1 MLSFEITDSQIK
13 LIRGVQSG
21 SKIRIQDAEIH
32 ELSEGYVQNGYISE
46 VPMVAAALSEL
57 LKVKNIKEKEAIVSI
72 TSSSIVYKEMAVA
85 KPKNMKNPAIIEAM
99 IQANMNISNDYNIS
113 FTIAGEFEDEEKN
126 KMLSVIAAACPQRL
140 VDGYV
145 RLFSHVGLQLKGA
158 YVANN
163 SATRLILSTPK
174 MEEKMPLLAVQVDK
188 HFLSM
193 NLYENKQ
200 IAFSRFFNIDPADY
214 DNAPDYVSR
223 VLYDNLYRM
232 IQFIKTRSKDS
243 RNNDTRPLQEI
254 MLYGEWDSFSE
265 INNAVAQFENVKN
278 STFSMPGMVSTSTP
292 FDFPKFVNAIGA
304 LCRVNKDKEHINLL
318 EATSAK
324 SSTAANTFLLAL
336 AGVVIGSAA
345 LVGGAVLV
353 LNIINNTFQANIDLL
368 QAKISDPVMQNDLAI
383 VDTRTTMLAGFN
395 TYNNTANRTALLFNY
410 QPKVESSV
418 IEKVRI
424 PLDSETDKLLAE
436 GEELD
441 IEKITVSGY
450 DVSVTFLGRSNG
462 DPSSLPSRY
471 AQYLTEKVLNKY
483 GEPYFTEVAYTG
495 FKKINDSDLNDY
507 AVLQSKGEVKFDTI
521 FTFSMTMSLQMG
533 SDEENAT
540 YGDSD
545 SEGNS
550 EDSEDSENSGDP
562 ENSGNDSKEGV
573 N

>member
-1 MLSFEITDSQIK
+1 MLSIEITDSQIK

-21 SKIRIQDAEIH
+21 SKIRIQDADIH

-46 VPMVAAALSEL
+46 VPMVAAAMSEL

-174 MEEKMPLLAVQVDK
+174 MEERMPLLAVQVDK

-223 VLYDNLYRM
+223 ALYDNLYRM
-232 IQFIKTRSKDS
+232 IQFIKTRAKDS

-265 INNAVAQFENVKN
+265 INNAVAQFENVRN
-278 STFSMPGMVSTSTP
+278 STFSMPSMVSTATP

-304 LCRVNKDKEHINLL
+304 LCRINKDKEHINLL

-324 SSTAANTFLLAL
+324 SSTAANSFLLAL
-336 AGVVIGSAA
+336 AGVVVGSVA
-345 LVGGAVLV
+345 LVGGTVLV
-353 LNIINNTFQANIDLL
+353 LNVINNGFQGQIDAL
-368 QAKISDPVMQNDLAI
+368 QAMITDPVMQNDLKI
-383 VDTRTTMLAGFN
+383 VDQRTSMLAGFQS
-395 TYNNTANRTALLFNY
+395 YNDTVNRTALLFNY
-410 QPKVESSV
+410 QPKVQSYV
-418 IEKVRI
+418 IEKVRV
-424 PLDSETDKLLAE
+424 PLDNQEDKLLNE

-441 IEKITVSGY
+441 IESISISNYNVG
-450 DVSVTFLGRSNG
+450 VTFKGRSNG

-483 GEPYFTEVAYTG
+483 GEPYFINVTYSG
-495 FKKINDSDLNDY
+495 FTKVNDSDMNDY
-507 AVLQSKGEVKFDTI
+507 AVLQSKGDVKFDTI
-521 FTFSMTMSLQMG
+521 FTFSMSMSLQMG
-533 SDEENAT
+533 SDEANAT
-540 YGDSD
+540 YGD
-545 SEGNS
+545 NS
-550 EDSEDSENSGDP
+550 EENSENGENSGDS
-562 ENSGNDSKEGV
+562 ENNSQNQEGV

>member
-21 SKIRIQDAEIH
+21 TKIRIQDAEIH

-57 LKVKNIKEKEAIVSI
+57 LKVKNIKEREAIVSI

-163 SATRLILSTPK
+163 SATRLVLSTPK
-174 MEEKMPLLAVQVDK
+174 MEERMPLLAVQVDK

-200 IAFSRFFNIDPADY
+200 IAFSRFFNIDAADY

-223 VLYDNLYRM
+223 ALYDNLYRM

-265 INNAVAQFENVKN
+265 INNAVAQFDNVRN
-278 STFSMPGMVSTSTP
+278 STFSMPSMVSTSTP

-324 SSTAANTFLLAL
+324 SSNAANTFLLAL
-336 AGVVIGSAA
+336 AGVVVGSVAV
-345 LVGGAVLV
+345 VGGTVLV
-353 LNIINNTFQANIDLL
+353 LNIINNNFQGKIDAL
-368 QAKISDPVMQNDLAI
+368 QAKISDPVMQNDLQI
-383 VDTRTTMLAGFN
+383 VDARTNMLAGFK
-395 TYNNTANRTALLFNY
+395 TYNDSVSRTALLFNY
-410 QPKVESSV
+410 QPKVHSSV
-418 IEKVRI
+418 IEKIRT
-424 PLDSETDKLLAE
+424 PLDSETDKLLVE

-441 IEKITVSGY
+441 IERIVFSGY
-450 DVSVTFLGRSNG
+450 DVTVQFKGRSNG
-462 DPSSLPSRY
+462 DPSSVPSRY
-471 AQYLTEKVLNKY
+471 AQYLAEKVLNKY
-483 GEPYFTEVAYTG
+483 GEPYFINIEYSG
-495 FKKINDSDLNDY
+495 FTKENDSEMNDY

-521 FTFSMTMSLQMG
+521 FSFEMTLHLQMG
-533 SDEENAT
+533 SDEKNAT
-540 YGDSD
+540 Y
-545 SEGNS
+545 S
-550 EDSEDSENSGDP
+550 EDN
-562 ENSGNDSKEGV
+562 NNNNDNNNDNKEGV

>member
-21 SKIRIQDAEIH
+21 AKIRIQDAEISD
-32 ELSEGYVQNGYISE
+32 LSEGYVQNGYISE

-57 LKVKNIKEKEAIVSI
+57 LKSKNIKEKEAIVSI

-99 IQANMNISNDYNIS
+99 IQANMNITNDYNIS

-163 SATRLILSTPK
+163 SATRLVLSTPK
-174 MEEKMPLLAVQVDK
+174 MDERMPLLAVQVDK

-223 VLYDNLYRM
+223 ALYDNLYRM

-265 INNAVAQFENVKN
+265 INNAVAQFDNVRN
-278 STFSMPGMVSTSTP
+278 TTFSMPSMVSTSTA

-304 LCRVNKDKEHINLL
+304 LCRINKDKEFINLL

-324 SSTAANTFLLAL
+324 SSAAGNTFLLSL
-336 AGVVIGSAA
+336 AGVVIGSVA
-345 LVGGAVLV
+345 LVAGAVLV
-353 LNIINNTFQANIDLL
+353 LNVINNNYQSQIDSL
-368 QAKISDPVMQNDLAI
+368 QAEISSDAMQNDLRI
-383 VDTRTTMLAGFN
+383 VDLRNNMLAGFQD
-395 TYNNTANRTALLFNY
+395 YNNTVNRTAMLFNY
-410 QPKVESSV
+410 QPKIQSSV
-418 IEKVRI
+418 IEKVRF
-424 PLDSETDKLLAE
+424 PLDNTEDPLLEE

-441 IEKITVSGY
+441 IESISIRGYTVS
-450 DVSVTFLGRSNG
+450 VSFKGRSNG
-462 DPSSLPSRY
+462 DPSTIPSRY

-483 GEPYFTEVAYTG
+483 GEPYFISVSYTG
-495 FKKINDSDLNDY
+495 FSKENESDMSNFAYLLSD
-507 AVLQSKGEVKFDTI
+507 GEVKIDTV
-521 FTFSMTMSLQMG
+521 FSFNMTMSLQMG
-533 SDEENAT
+533 SDEANAT
-540 YGDSD
+540 YGDD
-545 SEGNS
+545 AGEEGA
-550 EDSEDSENSGDP
+550 EGGENA
-562 ENSGNDSKEGV
+562 ENQEGV

>member
-21 SKIRIQDAEIH
+21 AKIRIQDAEIS
-32 ELSEGYVQNGYISE
+32 ELSEGYVQNGYVSE

-57 LKVKNIKEKEAIVSI
+57 LKTKNIKEKEAIVSI

-99 IQANMNISNDYNIS
+99 IQANMNITNDYNIS

-163 SATRLILSTPK
+163 SATRLVLSTPK
-174 MEEKMPLLAVQVDK
+174 MEERMPLLAVQVDK

-223 VLYDNLYRM
+223 ALYDNLYRM
-232 IQFIKTRSKDS
+232 IQFIKTRAKDS
-243 RNNDTRPLQEI
+243 KNNDARPLQEI

-265 INNAVAQFENVKN
+265 INNAVAQFDNVRN
-278 STFSMPGMVSTSTP
+278 TTFSMPSMVSTATA

-304 LCRVNKDKEHINLL
+304 LCRINKDKEFINLL

-324 SSTAANTFLLAL
+324 SSAAGNSFLLSL
-336 AGVVIGSAA
+336 VGTVAGAAA

-353 LNIINNTFQANIDLL
+353 LNMINANYENKIADYQAQID
-368 QAKISDPVMQNDLAI
+368 DPVMQNNLTI
-383 VDTRTTMLAGFN
+383 VDRRTSMLSGFLN
-395 TYNNTANRTALLFNY
+395 YNDTVSRTALLFNY
-410 QPKVESSV
+410 QPKVQSYV
-418 IEKVRI
+418 IEKVRV
-424 PLDSETDKLLAE
+424 PLDNEEDVLLEE

-441 IEKITVSGY
+441 IESITMNGSS
-450 DVSVTFLGRSNG
+450 VSVTFIGRSNG
-462 DPSSLPSRY
+462 DPSTIPSRY

-483 GEPYFTEVAYTG
+483 DEPYFINVNYTG
-495 FKKINDSDLNDY
+495 FMKVNDSLMSDY
-507 AVLQSKGEVKFDTI
+507 ASLQSKGEVQFDTI
-521 FTFSMTMSLQMG
+521 FTFSMSMTLQMG
-533 SDEENAT
+533 SDEANAT
-540 YGDSD
+540 YGDD
-545 SEGNS
+545 KGE
-550 EDSEDSENSGDP
+550 EDTENG
-562 ENSGNDSKEGV
+562 ENQEGV

>member
-21 SKIRIQDAEIH
+21 SKIRIQDAEIT

-46 VPMVAAALSEL
+46 VPMVAAALSEM
-57 LKVKNIKEKEAIVSI
+57 LKVKNIKEREAIVSI

-99 IQANMNISNDYNIS
+99 IQASMNITNDYNIS
-113 FTIAGEFEDEEKN
+113 FTIVGEFEDEEKN

-163 SATRLILSTPK
+163 SATRLVLSTPK
-174 MEEKMPLLAVQVDK
+174 MEERMPLLAVQVDK

-223 VLYDNLYRM
+223 ALYDNLYRM

-243 RNNDTRPLQEI
+243 KNNDTRPLQEI

-265 INNAVAQFENVKN
+265 INNAVAQFDNVRN
-278 STFSMPGMVSTSTP
+278 STFSMPAMVSTATA
-292 FDFPKFVNAIGA
+292 FDFPKFVNSIGA
-304 LCRVNKDKEHINLL
+304 LCRINKDKEFINLL

-324 SSTAANTFLLAL
+324 SSTAANTFLLSL
-336 AGVVIGSAA
+336 AGVVAGAVA
-345 LVGGAVLV
+345 LVGGTVIV
-353 LNIINNTFQANIDLL
+353 LNIINNNLQGQIDSL
-368 QAKISDPVMQNDLAI
+368 QAKITDPQMQNDLSI
-383 VDTRTTMLAGFN
+383 VDQRTSMLAGFQS
-395 TYNNTANRTALLFNY
+395 YNDTVNRTALLFNY
-410 QPKVESSV
+410 QPKVQSYI
-418 IEKVRI
+418 IEKVRVPI
-424 PLDSETDKLLAE
+424 DNTEDVLLEE

-441 IEKITVSGY
+441 IESISISGY
-450 DVSVTFLGRSNG
+450 NVTATFRGHSKG
-462 DPSSLPSRY
+462 DPTSLPSRY

-483 GEPYFTEVAYTG
+483 GEPFFINVSYSGFTKDNNTEEDDEEAFTNPDYVA
-495 FKKINDSDLNDY
+495 
-507 AVLQSKGEVKFDTI
+507 DTV
-521 FTFSMTMSLQMG
+521 FTFSMSMTLQMG
-533 SDEENAT
+533 SDEANAT
-540 YGDSD
+540 YGDD
-545 SEGNS
+545 AGEGN
-550 EDSEDSENSGDP
+550 ENP
-562 ENSGNDSKEGV
+562 NEQEGV
-573 N
+573 DENAAQ

>member
-13 LIRGVQSG
+13 LVRGVQSG
-21 SKIRIQDAEIH
+21 AKIRIQDAEISD
-32 ELSEGYVQNGYISE
+32 LSEGYVQNGYVSE

-57 LKVKNIKEKEAIVSI
+57 LKSKNIKEREAIVSI

-99 IQANMNISNDYNIS
+99 IQANMNITNDYNIS

-163 SATRLILSTPK
+163 SATRLVLSTPK
-174 MEEKMPLLAVQVDK
+174 MDERMPLLAVQVDK

-214 DNAPDYVSR
+214 DNVPDYVSR
-223 VLYDNLYRM
+223 ALYDNLYRM
-232 IQFIKTRSKDS
+232 IQFIKTRAKDS
-243 RNNDTRPLQEI
+243 KNNDTRPLQEI

-265 INNAVAQFENVKN
+265 INNAVAQFDNVRN
-278 STFSMPGMVSTSTP
+278 TTFSMPSMVSTSTA

-304 LCRVNKDKEHINLL
+304 LCRINKDKEFINLL

-324 SSTAANTFLLAL
+324 SSTAGNTFLLSL
-336 AGVVIGSAA
+336 AGTVVGSVA
-345 LVGGAVLV
+345 LVAGAVLV
-353 LNIINNTFQANIDLL
+353 LNMINSNYENQISSL
-368 QAKISDPVMQNDLAI
+368 QAQIDDPVMQNDLSI
-383 VDTRTTMLAGFN
+383 VDQRTTMLSGFQS
-395 TYNNTANRTALLFNY
+395 YNDTVSRTAMLFNY
-410 QPKVESSV
+410 QPKVQSYV
-418 IEKVRI
+418 FEKVRI
-424 PLDSETDKLLAE
+424 PLENEEDPLLEE

-441 IEKITVSGY
+441 IESISINGYAVTVS
-450 DVSVTFLGRSNG
+450 FKGRSIDT
-462 DPSSLPSRY
+462 DPTTIPSRY
-471 AQYLTEKVLNKY
+471 AKYLTEKVLNKY
-483 GEPYFTEVAYTG
+483 GEPYFMNVSYSG
-495 FKKINDSDLNDY
+495 FTKLNDTDMDNY
-507 AVLQSKGEVKFDTI
+507 AYLQSGGEVQFDTL
-521 FTFSMTMSLQMG
+521 FSFSMSMSLQMG
-533 SDEENAT
+533 SDEPNAT
-540 YGDSD
+540 YGDNAD
-545 SEGNS
+545 E
-550 EDSEDSENSGDP
+550 ENSDNG
-562 ENSGNDSKEGV
+562 ENAENQEGV

>member
-21 SKIRIQDAEIH
+21 AKIRIQDADIT
-32 ELSEGYVQNGYISE
+32 ELSEGYVQNGYVSE
-46 VPMVAAALSEL
+46 VPMVAAALSEM

-99 IQANMNISNDYNIS
+99 IQANMNITNDYNIS

-163 SATRLILSTPK
+163 SATRLILNTPK
-174 MEEKMPLLAVQVDK
+174 MEERMPLLAVQVDK
-188 HFLSM
+188 NFLSM

-223 VLYDNLYRM
+223 ALYDNLYRM

-254 MLYGEWDSFSE
+254 MLYGEWESFSE
-265 INNAVAQFENVKN
+265 INNAVSQFDNVRN
-278 STFSMPGMVSTSTP
+278 STFSMPASVSTATP

-304 LCRVNKDKEHINLL
+304 LCRINKDKEFINLL

-324 SSTAANTFLLAL
+324 SSTAGNTFLLSL
-336 AGVVIGSAA
+336 AASVIGAAA
-345 LVGGAVLV
+345 LVGGVVLV
-353 LNIINNTFQANIDLL
+353 LNIVNSSIQGEINSL
-368 QAKISDPVMQNDLAI
+368 QAKINDPVMVNDLAI
-383 VDTRTTMLAGFN
+383 VDQRTSMLAGFQS
-395 TYNNTANRTALLFNY
+395 YNDTVNRTTMLFNY
-410 QPKVESSV
+410 QPKVHSSV
-418 IEKVRI
+418 IEKIRV
-424 PLDSETDKLLAE
+424 PLDNESDPLLQE

-441 IEKITVSGY
+441 ISSIYFDGY
-450 DVSVTFLGRSNG
+450 DIIVEFMGRSNG
-462 DPSSLPSRY
+462 DPSSVPSRY
-471 AQYLTEKVLNKY
+471 AQYLAEKVLNKY
-483 GEPYFTEVAYTG
+483 DEPYFINVEYNG
-495 FKKINDSDLNDY
+495 FSKVNDAENNDY
-507 AVLQSKGEVKFDTI
+507 AYLQSNGEVKIDTI
-521 FTFSMTMSLQMG
+521 FTFNISMSLQMG
-533 SDEENAT
+533 SDEANANYEAETNTENQ
-540 YGDSD
+540 
-545 SEGNS
+545 EGADQNAAQ
-550 EDSEDSENSGDP
+550 
-562 ENSGNDSKEGV
+562 
-573 N
+573 

>member
-21 SKIRIQDAEIH
+21 AKIRIQDADIVD
-32 ELSEGYVQNGYISE
+32 LSEGYVQNGYVSE

-99 IQANMNISNDYNIS
+99 IQANMNITNDYNIS

-174 MEEKMPLLAVQVDK
+174 MEERMPLLAVQVDK
-188 HFLSM
+188 NFLSM

-223 VLYDNLYRM
+223 ALYDNLYRM

-265 INNAVAQFENVKN
+265 INNAVSQFDNVRN
-278 STFSMPGMVSTSTP
+278 STFSMPASVSTATP

-304 LCRVNKDKEHINLL
+304 LCRINKDKEFINLL

-324 SSTAANTFLLAL
+324 SSTAANTFFVSL
-336 AGVVIGSAA
+336 AGAVLGSAA
-345 LVGGAVLV
+345 LVGAVVVV
-353 LNIINNTFQANIDLL
+353 LNIVNSTIQAQISDF
-368 QAKISDPVMQNDLAI
+368 QAKISDPVMQNNLAI
-383 VDTRTTMLAGFN
+383 VDQRTSMLAGFQN
-395 TYNNTANRTALLFNY
+395 YNDTVNRTTMLFNY
-410 QPKVESSV
+410 QPKVQSFV
-418 IEKVRI
+418 IEKVRT
-424 PLDSETDKLLAE
+424 PLDNESDPLLEE
-436 GEELD
+436 GEEL
-441 IEKITVSGY
+441 EITNISISGY
-450 DVSVTFLGRSNG
+450 NVTVTFMGRSNG
-462 DPSSLPSRY
+462 DPSSVPSRY
-471 AQYLTEKVLNKY
+471 AQYLAEKVLNKY
-483 GEPYFTEVAYTG
+483 DEPYFINVSYSGFTKVNETIDGEYAY
-495 FKKINDSDLNDY
+495 
-507 AVLQSKGEVKFDTI
+507 LQSNGEVKLDTV
-521 FTFSMTMSLQMG
+521 FTFDMSMSLQMG
-533 SDEENAT
+533 SDEANANYVAEENT
-540 YGDSD
+540 ENE
-545 SEGNS
+545 EGADQNAAQ
-550 EDSEDSENSGDP
+550 
-562 ENSGNDSKEGV
+562 
-573 N
+573 

>member
-13 LIRGVQSG
+13 LVRGVQSG
-21 SKIRIQDAEIH
+21 TKIRVQDADIY
-32 ELSEGYVQNGYISE
+32 ELSDGYVQNGYISE

-163 SATRLILSTPK
+163 SATRLVLSTPK
-174 MEEKMPLLAVQVDK
+174 IEERMPLLAVQVDK

-223 VLYDNLYRM
+223 ALYDNLYRM
-232 IQFIKTRSKDS
+232 IQFIKTRQKDS

-265 INNAVAQFENVKN
+265 INNAVAQFDNVRN
-278 STFSMPGMVSTSTP
+278 STFSMPAMVSAATA

-304 LCRVNKDKEHINLL
+304 LCRINKDKEHINLL

-336 AGVVIGSAA
+336 AGVVAGSVA
-345 LVGGAVLV
+345 LVGGTVLV
-353 LNIINNTFQANIDLL
+353 LNVINNNFQGKIDAL
-368 QAKISDPVMQNDLAI
+368 QAKISDPVMQNDLKI
-383 VDTRTTMLAGFN
+383 VDARTSMLAGFQN
-395 TYNNTANRTALLFNY
+395 YNDTVNRAALLFNY
-410 QPKVESSV
+410 QPKVQSYV
-418 IEKVRI
+418 FEKVRV

-441 IEKITVSGY
+441 IESISMSGY
-450 DVSVTFLGRSNG
+450 NVSVTFKGRSNG

-471 AQYLTEKVLNKY
+471 ARYLTEKVLNKY
-483 GEPYFTEVAYTG
+483 GEPYFINVNYSG
-495 FKKINDSDLNDY
+495 FTKVNDSDMNDY
-507 AVLQSKGEVKFDTI
+507 SYLQSKGEVKFDTI
-521 FTFSMTMSLQMG
+521 FTFSMSMSLQMG
-533 SDEENAT
+533 SDEANAT
-540 YGDSD
+540 YGDGEES
-545 SEGNS
+545 NT
-550 EDSEDSENSGDP
+550 ENT
-562 ENSGNDSKEGV
+562 ENKEGV